1 VTGAAPIDDDDSAPA
16 APISIDGGDARDA
29 EAREAPLDDD
39 EVVRIS
45 SRTRPSNLV
54 LLISAILVVALANVV
69 VGWLALSAT
78 TQLRDQSTAADGL
91 QRCLITAELNT
102 NASGDPNGTILKA
115 AEQACLRR

>member
-1 VTGAAPIDDDDSAPA
+1 VTGAAPMDDGDIALAAPTSADDDD
-16 APISIDGGDARDA
+16 A
-29 EAREAPLDDD
+29 EASEAPSDDD
-39 EVVRIS
+39 EVVRTS

-54 LLISAILVVALANVV
+54 LLLSAILVVALANVV
-69 VGWLALSAT
+69 VGWLVLGAT

-102 NASGDPNGTILKA
+102 NASADPNGTALKA